1 MKKNQN
7 IVILG
12 GDSRQ
17 RRLKKVLEAAFKSVT
32 DINDGSEEKALS
44 SLLKADIV
52 ILPIPFS
59 KDKRLVYT
67 DNSALEI
74 NKSKALQ
81 CLRKDTVVFG
91 GDFTTEDRDFFE
103 EEGIEYHDMLLNE
116 GFLLENA
123 YLTAEGAFKLLYM
136 NTEETV
142 FNKNVLITGYGR
154 ISELLSSML
163 SELKM
168 NVTICARNEIQL
180 KNAEKKGYG
189 TVRLSELKNLKKYD
203 FIFNTVPYRIFDV
216 STLETAEKCTYFELA
231 SAPFGA
237 DKDEVIGS
245 GVNFVGAA
253 SLPGRFF
260 PETSA
265 RLIADYILSFV

>member
-7 IVILG
+7 ILILG
-12 GDSRQ
+12 GDGRQ
-17 RRLKKVLEAAFKSVT
+17 RRLKKVLEAAFKSVK
-32 DINDGSEEKALS
+32 DINDGSEEKALN

-52 ILPIPFS
+52 VFPIPFS

-91 GDFTTEDRDFFE
+91 GGFTAEDRDFFE

-154 ISELLSSML
+154 ISEILSSML
-163 SELKM
+163 SDLKM

-189 TVRLSELKNLKKYD
+189 TVRLSELKNLNKFD
-203 FIFNTVPYRIFDV
+203 FVFNTVPYRILD
-216 STLETAEKCTYFELA
+216 SGALKTAEKCTYFELA

-237 DKDEVIGS
+237 DKKEVTDS
-245 GVNFVGAA
+245 GVKFVGGA

-265 RLIADYILSFV
+265 KLIADYIISFV